1 MPAHIEQFNPR
12 AVVLGRGAREMTQKN
27 LAQAIGVS
35 QPAVS
40 QWEKGQRVPDVEH
53 IKKLAAVLDVLP
65 MSLTD
70 ASVATTTPMFRASGV
85 SSRRDERRIE
95 GRIEQAR
102 LAASRILDGVVI
114 TPSLPWPSVDDPLSH
129 DPEQAAADLR
139 RVWRIPSGPTDD
151 LSAFIEA
158 AGTVILRVAFS
169 HAKVEAAYAHPRRD
183 ATRWIL
189 LNTSTT
195 DGARGRLTLA
205 HELGHAVLHHWDAFN
220 VPPEAE
226 RERQAFEFSL
236 ALLVPADEFILDI
249 APTKRRWLDFLRLR
263 HKWGISAA
271 ALARRAHHLGL
282 ITKDVY
288 RNINI
293 ERRRRGH
300 WNTEP
305 GEVALEIPTVFANAV
320 SLLRDRAGWNLQDFA
335 TTAGLPP
342 HRLSD
347 LLPDQFA
354 DLVAPPTVQL
364 RRIK

>member
-1 MPAHIEQFNPR
+1 MPADIEQFNPR
-12 AVVLGRGAREMTQKN
+12 AVVLGRGAREMTQKD

-35 QPAVS
+35 QPAIS
-40 QWEKGQRVPDVEH
+40 QWEKGQRVPDAEH
-53 IKKLAAVLDVLP
+53 IEKLAEALDVLP
-65 MSLTD
+65 TSLTD

-85 SSRRDERRIE
+85 SSKRDERRIE

-102 LAASRILDGVVI
+102 LAASRILDEVVI
-114 TPSLPWPSVDDPLSH
+114 TPSLPWPSVDDPLS
-129 DPEQAAADLR
+129 DDSEQAAADLR
-139 RVWRIPSGPTDD
+139 RVWRVPSGPVDD

-189 LNTSTT
+189 LNTSTI
-195 DGARGRLTLA
+195 DGARVRLTLA

-220 VPPEAE
+220 VPSEPE

-236 ALLVPADEFILDI
+236 ALLVPADEFILDV

-263 HKWGISAA
+263 HKWGISGA

-282 ITKDVY
+282 INKDAY

-300 WNTEP
+300 WNVEP
-305 GEVALEIPTVFANAV
+305 GEIAIESPTVFAGAV
-320 SLLRDRAGWNLQDFA
+320 SVLRNGAGWTLHDFA
-335 TTAGLPP
+335 TAVGLPP

-347 LLPDQFA
+347 LLPEQFA
-354 DLVAPPTVQL
+354 DVVAPPTVRL